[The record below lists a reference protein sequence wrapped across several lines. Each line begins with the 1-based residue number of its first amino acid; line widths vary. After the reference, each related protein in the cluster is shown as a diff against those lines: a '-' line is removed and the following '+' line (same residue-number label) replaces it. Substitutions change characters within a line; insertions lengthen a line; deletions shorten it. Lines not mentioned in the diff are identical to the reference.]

1 MALPDVAR
9 WSDLIISLGDGE
21 DPEEF
26 DPSCLLR
33 TEKGVTLTTAM
44 SETTIVD
51 CTDADAAAWLR
62 RNGISLS
69 MSVSGTG
76 KLAMEEFDK
85 WQGWLFSMAPKTL
98 EVQFA
103 LPAGRNGGTFSGP
116 FLLETFEV
124 NTTREDNG
132 GLLMGTVAISSAGVV
147 TWTAAAA

>member
-9 WSDLIISLGDGE
+9 WSDLIIKLGDGE
-21 DPEEF
+21 ESETF
-26 DPSCLLR
+26 APSCLLR
-33 TEKGVTLTTAM
+33 TEKGVSLSTAM

-51 CTDADAAAWLR
+51 CNDADAAAWLR

-69 MSVSGTG
+69 MNVSGTG

-85 WQGWLFSMAPKTL
+85 WQAWAFSMAEKNL

-103 LPAGRNGGTFSGP
+103 VSAARNGGKFTGP

-124 NTTREDNG
+124 NATREDNG
-132 GLLMGTVAISSAGVV
+132 GLLMGTVAIASAGVV
-147 TWTAAAA
+147 TWTAAAS